1 MCCCPEEMLHS
12 CLHLLSISSL
22 GRALSSSFEHNSILT
37 AIISLVTHEHG
48 TRRHQ
53 FLHTWRTTPSPP
65 RVVFQLFVTRLL
77 LFNLP
82 LISIFYTLF
91 PFVPLIHSCSS
102 PQSLFLASDDE
113 EDTHLVVQELMAV
126 IRNAL
131 TCSILRGSL
140 RFWAARW
147 APAERCYS
155 YGKLELGE
163 VSRVWPRLTIRVRSK
178 ELLHCV
184 HYLKS
189 IGRVH
194 PWFPLKSTSLHILGF
209 TWLCMQ
215 TTTSSVC
222 ACFVQ

>member
-1 MCCCPEEMLHS
+1 MNTEHAAINSSTPDVPRRVPLVLFS
-12 CLHLLSISSL
+12 SSL
-22 GRALSSSFEHNSILT
+22 SHVSCYLTSLSYPSF
-37 AIISLVTHEHG
+37 
-48 TRRHQ
+48 
-53 FLHTWRTTPSPP
+53 TP
-65 RVVFQLFVTRLL
+65 
-77 LFNLP
+77 
-82 LISIFYTLF
+82 YF
-91 PFVPLIHSCSS
+91 PFFPLIHSCSS